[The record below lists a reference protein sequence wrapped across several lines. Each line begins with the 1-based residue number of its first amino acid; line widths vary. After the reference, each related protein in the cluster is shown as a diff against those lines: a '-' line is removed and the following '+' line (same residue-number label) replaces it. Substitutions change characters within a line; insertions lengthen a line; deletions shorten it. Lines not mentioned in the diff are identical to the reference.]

1 MTNAISQVFK
11 KSVESYYEDL
21 KICQVLLSA
30 VDVLERE
37 REREKLKVWELLIS
51 HFRGSMEIRHSM
63 RTYK

>member
-11 KSVESYYEDL
+11 KFVESYYEGL

-37 REREKLKVWELLIS
+37 REREKNSKS
-51 HFRGSMEIRHSM
+51 GS
-63 RTYK
+63 Y

>member
-37 REREKLKVWELLIS
+37 KLKVWELLIS

>member
-30 VDVLERE
+30 VDVVERGGERE
-37 REREKLKVWELLIS
+37 TQSLGVINLSFSGKHGNQAFFENI
-51 HFRGSMEIRHSM
+51 
-63 RTYK
+63 